1 MKNIK
6 LLTQL
11 KKASLKKKVVV
22 VTTIMGI
29 ALVSIGIN
37 NVNYNNSTSSANKYV
52 QVLGSVVQ
60 QPVVGKIQYGVTTS
74 IVNIRTGASTTSSI
88 QGKLANKTEIKIL
101 EKKDD
106 FYKVSYSGKTGYVSS
121 QYVKVIAKPAAVV
134 TAQTVSKVQDG
145 VTTSIVNIRT
155 GASTTSSIQGKL
167 ANKTKVKI
175 MGKVGSF
182 YKISYS
188 GKTGYVSN
196 QYVKITTK

>member
-37 NVNYNNSTSSANKYV
+37 NVNYNKSTSSANKYV
-52 QVLGSVVQ
+52 QVLGSVVK
-60 QPVVGKIQYGVTTS
+60 QPVVAKVQYGVTTS

-121 QYVKVIAKPAAVV
+121 QYVKIIAKPAAVV
-134 TAQTVSKVQDG
+134 TAQTVSKVQYG
-145 VTTSIVNIRT
+145 VTTSDRKSV
-155 GASTTSSIQGKL
+155 
-167 ANKTKVKI
+167 V
-175 MGKVGSF
+175 
-182 YKISYS
+182 
-188 GKTGYVSN
+188 
-196 QYVKITTK
+196 

>member
-22 VTTIMGI
+22 ATTIMGI
-29 ALVSIGIN
+29 TLVSIGIN
-37 NVNYNNSTSSANKYV
+37 NVNYNNSASSANKYV
-52 QVLGSVVQ
+52 QVLGSVVK
-60 QPVVGKIQYGVTTS
+60 QPVVAKIQYGVTTS
-74 IVNIRTGASTTSSI
+74 IVNIRAGASTTSSM

-101 EKKDD
+101 EKKGD

-121 QYVKVIAKPAAVV
+121 KYVKIIAKPAAGV
-134 TAQTVSKVQDG
+134 TSQTVSKVQDG

>member
-22 VTTIMGI
+22 ATTIMGI

-37 NVNYNNSTSSANKYV
+37 NVNYNSSTSSANKYV
-52 QVLGSVVQ
+52 QVLGSVVK
-60 QPVVGKIQYGVTTS
+60 QPVVAKIQYGVTTS

-101 EKKDD
+101 EKKGD

-121 QYVKVIAKPAAVV
+121 QYVKITAKPAAIV
-134 TAQTVSKVQDG
+134 TSQTVSKVQDG

-155 GASTTSSIQGKL
+155 GASITSSIQGKL
-167 ANKTKVKI
+167 ANKTKVEI